1 MKKLTLAVL
10 AVAIMGATTLAQADT
25 RKASAVASW
34 DAKAYKDTKSMLVV
48 TPLKSLTFYY
58 AEGIKAFNSQDGAF
72 DITIQGQEK
81 ATDFKLTSKIITDKL
96 TRASDN
102 SELTVGVKWNGTELT
117 NSTETT
123 MVDVAAGTSAGLDF
137 LAQEGAYNGKDR
149 VSGQSQFTFNI
160 ASAKIAGTDAKFS
173 DLADGY
179 WDGDVKVQFTATWE
193 GDFTSTP

>member
-72 DITIQGQEK
+72 DITIQGQEN

-96 TRASDN
+96 VRTSDN
-102 SELTVGVKWNGTELT
+102 SELTVGVKWNGTDLT
-117 NSTETT
+117 SSTDTT
-123 MVDVAAGTSAGLDF
+123 MVDVATGATAGLDF
-137 LAQEGAYNGKDR
+137 LAQDGAYNGKER

-160 ASAKIAGTDAKFS
+160 ASAKIAGTDAQFS

-193 GDFTSTP
+193 GDFTKGP

>member
-25 RKASAVASW
+25 TTRKANAVASW
-34 DAKAYKDTKSMLVV
+34 DAKAIKDTKSMLVV
-48 TPLKSLTFYY
+48 TPLKSLVFNY
-58 AEGIKAFNSQDGAF
+58 AEGIKGFNTQDGAF

-81 ATDFKLTSKIITDKL
+81 ATDFKLTSKIVTDKL
-96 TRASDN
+96 TRVADD
-102 SELTVGVKWNGTELT
+102 SELTVGVKWNGVALS
-117 NSTETT
+117 NSTDTT

-137 LAQEGAYNGKDR
+137 LAQSGAYNGTER
-149 VSGQSQFTFNI
+149 VSGQGQFTFNI
-160 ASAKIAGTDAKFS
+160 ASAKQAGANAQFS

-193 GDFTSTP
+193 GDFQ

>member
-10 AVAIMGATTLAQADT
+10 AVAIMGTTTLAQADT

-96 TRASDN
+96 VRASDN
-102 SELTVGVKWNGTELT
+102 SELTVGVKWNGTDLT
-117 NSTETT
+117 SSTETT
-123 MVDVAAGTSAGLDF
+123 MVDVAAGTTAGLDF
-137 LAQEGAYNGKDR
+137 LAQNGAYNGKER

-160 ASAKIAGTDAKFS
+160 ASAKIAGTDAQFS

-193 GDFTSTP
+193 GDFTKAP

>member
-25 RKASAVASW
+25 RKANAVASW
-34 DAKAYKDTKSMLVV
+34 DAKAIKDTKSMLVV
-48 TPLKSLTFYY
+48 TPLKSLVFNY
-58 AEGIKAFNSQDGAF
+58 AEGIKGFNTQDGAF

-81 ATDFKLTSKIITDKL
+81 ATDFKLTSKIVTDKL
-96 TRASDN
+96 TRAADD
-102 SELTVGVKWNGTELT
+102 SELTVGVKWNGVALS
-117 NSTETT
+117 NSTDTT

-137 LAQEGAYNGKDR
+137 LAQSGAYNGKER
-149 VSGQSQFTFNI
+149 VSGQGQFTFNI
-160 ASAKIAGTDAKFS
+160 ASAKQAGADAKFS

-193 GDFTSTP
+193 GDFTKAP

>member
-72 DITIQGQEK
+72 DITIQGQEN

-96 TRASDN
+96 VRTSDN
-102 SELTVGVKWNGTELT
+102 SELTVGVKWNGTDLT
-117 NSTETT
+117 SSTDTT
-123 MVDVAAGTSAGLDF
+123 MVDVATGATAGLDF
-137 LAQEGAYNGKDR
+137 LAQDGAYNGKER

-160 ASAKIAGTDAKFS
+160 ASAKIAGTDAPFS

-193 GDFTSTP
+193 GDFTKGP

>member
-1 MKKLTLAVL
+1 
-10 AVAIMGATTLAQADT
+10 
-25 RKASAVASW
+25 AVASW

-72 DITIQGQEK
+72 DITIQGQEN

-96 TRASDN
+96 VRTSDN
-102 SELTVGVKWNGTELT
+102 SELTVGVKWNGTDLT
-117 NSTETT
+117 SSTDTT
-123 MVDVAAGTSAGLDF
+123 MVDVATGATAGLDF
-137 LAQEGAYNGKDR
+137 LAQDGAYNGKER

-160 ASAKIAGTDAKFS
+160 ASAKIAGTDAQFS

-193 GDFTSTP
+193 GDFTKGP

>member
-10 AVAIMGATTLAQADT
+10 AVAIMGTTTLAQADT

-96 TRASDN
+96 VRASDN
-102 SELTVGVKWNGTELT
+102 SELTVGVKWNGTDLT
-117 NSTETT
+117 SSTETT
-123 MVDVAAGTSAGLDF
+123 MVDVAAGTTAGLDF
-137 LAQEGAYNGKDR
+137 LAQDGAYNGKER

-160 ASAKIAGTDAKFS
+160 ASAQVAGTDAQFS

-193 GDFTSTP
+193 GDFTKAP